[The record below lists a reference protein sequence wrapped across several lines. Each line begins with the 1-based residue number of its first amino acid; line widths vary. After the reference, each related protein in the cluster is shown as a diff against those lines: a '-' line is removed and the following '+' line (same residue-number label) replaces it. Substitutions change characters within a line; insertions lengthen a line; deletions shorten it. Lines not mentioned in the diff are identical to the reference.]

1 AMGDNLYMET
11 TASGAAIE
19 GTPGQDGFG
28 SLQQGYLEKSN
39 VDVVKEMV
47 DMITAQRAYELN
59 ARSIQTADDM
69 LRTAS
74 TLKR

>member
-1 AMGDNLYMET
+1 
-11 TASGAAIE
+11 
-19 GTPGQDGFG
+19 
-28 SLQQGYLEKSN
+28 
-39 VDVVKEMV
+39 MV